1 MPDGGAGL
9 RLNAPFPFEAG
20 ELVDRCNWSFNNPN
34 MTNFRNT
41 MERKR
46 WLLLPDAAPFFI
58 WNQTQGQRD
67 RQTTVDTFGQYAVR
81 VHATFLFS
89 SIVNGDGDWFKI
101 ANETPEG
108 KPSEDPNCKSW
119 ARDYRD
125 SLASM
130 LMDSRTGFLEQFF
143 AMLLERSAFDNARLY
158 TGDRPGD
165 LPIVRMSPMRDA
177 AWEMGVG
184 HEPEVHWWRQS
195 LSAGEWCRKF
205 PDKDVG
211 KTIAGANESST
222 ARNDQFTM
230 IHGAMLNPEFK
241 PNVPEETPADRK
253 WVTFWIAENDRH
265 LVTHSWCR
273 SDPYTAFRCMRRP
286 MEQMGRGASDEAL
299 EEVQMAQRVRM
310 AVVRGYEKHIDPVM
324 LLPDDGVITPPTN
337 EPQGSMVLRADMLTG
352 RGGDPV
358 RYLTP
363 AGAPDKGQEWL
374 TNEIYGAIKR
384 AFSLDLMN
392 LPREPR
398 MLDSQIVGLQEEQA
412 RGVVPLLAPLFAP
425 TARVLS
431 RFSDLAGRQGRLPKP
446 PRQAIGTRLTIEFK
460 NPMERASRL
469 AEVRAFMQ
477 ALSLMAQAVQ
487 IDPSARHALKVVE
500 GFQWCCRVLGVPE
513 MFIASKEEIAAGVQA
528 DTQAMAAKAGR
539 ETGLD
544 VTTMLKNL
552 GSAARGNFDPSQAGG
567 GAPAMAGAAA

>member
-1 MPDGGAGL
+1 MPDGSTL
-9 RLNAPFPFEAG
+9 RLNAPFPFDAG
-20 ELVDRCNWSFNNPN
+20 ELVDRCNWAFNNPH

-81 VHATFLFS
+81 MHATFLFS

-101 ANETPEG
+101 GASG
-108 KPSEDPNCKSW
+108 HAGAEDPNTKAW
-119 ARDYRD
+119 AWKFRED
-125 SLASM
+125 LAG
-130 LMDSRTGFLEQFF
+130 LAMDSRTGFIEQFF
-143 AMLLERSAFDNARLY
+143 SMLLERSAFDNARLY
-158 TGDRPGD
+158 VGDRPGD
-165 LPIVRMSPMRDA
+165 LPIVRMSPMRDS

-184 HEPEVHWWRQS
+184 HEPETHWWRQS
-195 LSAGEWCRKF
+195 LSAGEWKRKF
-205 PDKDVG
+205 PEKDIG
-211 KTIAGANESST
+211 PTIAGAGESST

-230 IHGAMLNPEFK
+230 IHGAMRNPTWT
-241 PNVPEETPADRK
+241 PTLPEQSPADRQ
-253 WVTFWIAENDRH
+253 WLTFWIAEADRH
-265 LVTHSWCR
+265 LVAHSWTS
-273 SDPYTAFRCMRRP
+273 SDPYTAFRCPRRP
-286 MEQMGRGASDEAL
+286 MEQMGRGPSDEAL

-310 AVVRGYEKHIDPVM
+310 AIIRGYEKGIDPVM

-337 EPQGSMVLRADMLTG
+337 EPQGAMVLRADMLTG

-358 RYLTP
+358 RYLQP
-363 AGAPDKGQEWL
+363 AGFPDKGQEWL
-374 TNEIYGAIKR
+374 TQEIYGAIKR
-384 AFSLDLMN
+384 AFGLDLFT

-398 MLDSQIVGLQEEQA
+398 MLDSQIVGLQEEQS

-425 TARVLS
+425 TARVLA
-431 RFSDLAGRQGRLPKP
+431 RLADVAMRQRRLPLP
-446 PRQAIGTRLTIEFK
+446 PRQAQGLKLWMEFK
-460 NPMERASRL
+460 NPLERASRL

-477 ALSLMAQAVQ
+477 ALSLLAQAAQ
-487 IDPSARHALKVVE
+487 IDPSVRHALKIVE
-500 GFQWCCRVLGVPE
+500 GYQWCCRILGVPE
-513 MFIASKEEIAAGVQA
+513 RFIASKVEIEAGMQA
-528 DTQAMAAKAGR
+528 DSQAMAAKAGR

-567 GAPAMAGAAA
+567 APATAGAA